1 MFLNE
6 SNAFIFDFLK
16 QNFDFGGKKES
27 KSNQNKN
34 KTLIFQCHLSEC
46 LVICEPIIRWE
57 VLTVVEAI
65 ICSIFF
71 GFSAHFQFQVVG
83 NILI

>member
-1 MFLNE
+1 MKQKARTEARDMPQSGVHSTVGVNFQMFLNE

-46 LVICEPIIRWE
+46 LVIYEPIIR
-57 VLTVVEAI
+57 
-65 ICSIFF
+65 
-71 GFSAHFQFQVVG
+71 
-83 NILI
+83 